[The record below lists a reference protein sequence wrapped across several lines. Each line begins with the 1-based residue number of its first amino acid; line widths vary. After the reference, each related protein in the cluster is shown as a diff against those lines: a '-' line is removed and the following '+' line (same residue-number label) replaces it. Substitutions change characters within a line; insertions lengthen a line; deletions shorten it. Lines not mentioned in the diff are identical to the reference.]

1 MQSFYEKTYGPV
13 DQSLTIQLKK
23 NKINSLEQC
32 LSGFYVDFRKS
43 HIINNNKK
51 KVTNNMTV
59 DKTCA
64 EKHFLAFQPVFIK
77 LI

>member
-13 DQSLTIQLKK
+13 DESLTVQLKK
-23 NKINSLEQC
+23 NKINSLEQR

-43 HIINNNKK
+43 HIINNKK

-59 DKTCA
+59 DKMCA
-64 EKHFLAFQPVFIK
+64 EKHFLVFQPVFIK